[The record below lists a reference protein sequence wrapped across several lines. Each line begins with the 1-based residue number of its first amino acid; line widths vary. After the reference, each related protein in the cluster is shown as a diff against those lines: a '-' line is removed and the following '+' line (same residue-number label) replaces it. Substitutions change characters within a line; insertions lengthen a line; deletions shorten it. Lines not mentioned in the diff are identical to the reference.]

1 MGAAQSKPE
10 DIAAIAAVPDTSYA
24 PPFGAPVK
32 GNPLVFLDVALGRG
46 AGTPLG
52 RIVIELKADVT
63 PRTAENFRQL
73 CEVRTAAVLLLTP
86 RTTAPAALKS
96 VKRRGKRRPALC
108 SFVGVPCSA
117 CLSAGSGGPGLQRLA
132 IPPRDTVIY
141 VPGRRLHK

>member
-96 VKRRGKRRPALC
+96 AKASRKAQACFVQLRWCAVLSV
-108 SFVGVPCSA
+108 SF
-117 CLSAGSGGPGLQRLA
+117 
-132 IPPRDTVIY
+132 
-141 VPGRRLHK
+141 RRLRWARATKTRDSTA